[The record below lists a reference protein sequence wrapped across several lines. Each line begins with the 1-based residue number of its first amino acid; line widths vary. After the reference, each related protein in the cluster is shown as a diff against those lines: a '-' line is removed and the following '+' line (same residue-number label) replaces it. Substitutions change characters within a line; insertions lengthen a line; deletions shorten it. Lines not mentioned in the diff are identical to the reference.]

1 MERGA
6 LWTEESFGLGY
17 LGGDSLGDLGGLLER
32 HN

>member
-17 LGGDSLGDLGGLLER
+17 LEGEGEIAWGIWGVF
-32 HN
+32 